1 MLRHQHSSAIVN
13 AVVIVVFVVVV
24 LVPADS
30 CGPEDDVAA
39 MLGTHTHKGVT
50 INLTR
55 GDYAP
60 LMKRMEDNLK
70 KAKVMNCVYNTIHI
84 YRPFS

>member
-1 MLRHQHSSAIVN
+1 MLVLLIK
-13 AVVIVVFVVVV
+13 ICCC

-30 CGPEDDVAA
+30 CGPEDEVAA

-70 KAKVMNCVYNTIHI
+70 KAKVMKCVYNTIHV
-84 YRPFS
+84 YWPFS